1 MYFLKTNWH
10 EICHLKPSFTGKGA
24 GILPSSK
31 NEKPESS
38 EPAQDEKLG
47 TRSVL
52 KNVKEVIV
60 QSKKM
65 KIAFGC
71 AILMNISCF
80 AYAGDLPFIDTGTT
94 AWMLT
99 STALVLLMVP
109 GLAMFYGGLVRTKNV
124 IGTMMHSFAA
134 IALIGTLWMVCGYAL
149 AFGKNVLGGFIGWSP
164 DYFFLNGIDDT
175 IVNGVPE
182 YVLAMFQGKFAIIT
196 PALIS
201 GALAER
207 VYFRGYL
214 LFIMLWFLFIYCPL
228 CHWIWAS
235 DGWLFNYGAS
245 GVIDLAGGLV
255 IHVSA
260 GFSALVV
267 ALFLGPR
274 QGYPKTAMQ
283 PNNLVMTL
291 MGAGLLWVGW
301 FGFNAGSTVQ
311 SGLDTAR
318 ALTMTQVSAASGALA
333 WIVIEAVVFRKATS
347 LGFVSG
353 ILAGLVVIT
362 PAAGVVKPYGA
373 LILGALSSLTC
384 YLAINLKTKIG
395 YDDSLDCFGI
405 HGIGSGLGIVLL
417 SFFIRESWMASA
429 SMAAG
434 SQGWSAVKQL
444 VVQLTGLGSTIVLA
458 VIGTFLLCYIVEKTV
473 KFRIDS
479 EREVEGLDLSLH
491 GEHGYGL
498 LNP

>member
-1 MYFLKTNWH
+1 MKRKLSAVF
-10 EICHLKPSFTGKGA
+10 IVFTLV
-24 GILPSSK
+24 ILPQIIF
-31 NEKPESS
+31 
-38 EPAQDEKLG
+38 AAD
-47 TRSVL
+47 
-52 KNVKEVIV
+52 KET
-60 QSKKM
+60 
-65 KIAFGC
+65 
-71 AILMNISCF
+71 
-80 AYAGDLPFIDTGTT
+80 IDTGTT

-124 IGTMMHSFAA
+124 LSTMMHSFVAMA
-134 IALIGTLWMVCGYAL
+134 VIGVMWAVCGYSL
-149 AFGKNVLGGFIGWSP
+149 AFGKNILGGFVGWSN
-164 DYFFLNGIDDT
+164 DYFFLNGIDDVIT
-175 IVNGVPE
+175 NGVPE

-207 VYFRGYL
+207 VYFKGYIM
-214 LFIMLWFLFIYCPL
+214 FIVLWFLLVYCPL
-228 CHWIWAS
+228 CHWVWAA
-235 DGWLFNYGAS
+235 DGWLFNTGAA
-245 GVIDLAGGLV
+245 GLIDLAGGTV

-267 ALFLGPR
+267 ALMLGPR
-274 QGYPKTAMQ
+274 KGYPKTAMN

-318 ALTMTQVSAASGALA
+318 ALTMTQISAASGALT
-333 WIVIEAVVFRKATS
+333 WIIIEAIVFRKATS

-353 ILAGLVVIT
+353 ILAGLVAIT

-373 LILGALSSLTC
+373 FILGAMSSVAC
-384 YLAINLKTKIG
+384 YLALNAKMKLG

-405 HGIGSGLGIVLL
+405 HGIGSGLGVVLL
-417 SFFIRESWMASA
+417 SFFIRKSWMQSAAASA
-429 SMAAG
+429 G
-434 SQGWSAVKQL
+434 VGGWTVWNQL
-444 VVQLTGLGSTIVLA
+444 LVQLIGIGSTIALA
-458 VIGTFLLCYIVEKTV
+458 IIGTAIIVFIVEKTV
-473 KFRIDS
+473 GFRIDKQM
-479 EREVEGLDLSLH
+479 ELEGLDQSLH

-498 LNP
+498 VHPDLRA